1 MEAAGLQL
9 AGELHGVAR
18 ALDVRDPL
26 GLGVGGHI
34 VDRRE
39 VEEMIDTALQPRHVL
54 VGDVVLGTLLLLLAG
69 RLGRGVADHRTLLVA
84 AGDVRDNASCQ
95 RTLHELVE
103 PVAVALL
110 EGRSLRLP
118 VIGEDDDLVR
128 PRCEGAGALD
138 PTELLVELAQRLERV
153 RPLES

>member
-1 MEAAGLQL
+1 MLCRTYRSFRPA
-9 AGELHGVAR
+9 
-18 ALDVRDPL
+18 
-26 GLGVGGHI
+26 
-34 VDRRE
+34 
-39 VEEMIDTALQPRHVL
+39 
-54 VGDVVLGTLLLLLAG
+54 LLLLLAG
-69 RLGRGVADHRTLLVA
+69 RLCRGVADHRTLLVA

-128 PRCEGAGALD
+128 PRCEGAGRALAARRAD
-138 PTELLVELAQRLERV
+138 PARA
-153 RPLES
+153 